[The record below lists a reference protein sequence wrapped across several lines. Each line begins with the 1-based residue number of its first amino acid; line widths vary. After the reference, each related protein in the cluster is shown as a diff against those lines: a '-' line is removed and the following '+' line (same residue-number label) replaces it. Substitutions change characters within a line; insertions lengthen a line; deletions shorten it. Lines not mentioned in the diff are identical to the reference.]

1 MKLQFLW
8 IGKAKK
14 AAIKELTSDYLERV
28 KKFARVEVIELRDR
42 DDAGTAR
49 EKILEKEA
57 EEILHRIQAGEFLIV
72 LDEKG
77 RQMDSFQLAALLD
90 QHQNLGTKQITF
102 VIGGH
107 YGLTEGIKKRGDVV
121 LSLSSM
127 TLPHELARV
136 FLLEQVYRA
145 FAILHSL
152 PYQK

>member
-8 IGKAKK
+8 IGKTRK
-14 AAIKELTSDYLERV
+14 AAVKELADDYIERV
-28 KKFARVEVIELRDR
+28 KKFARVEIIELRDR
-42 DDAGTAR
+42 DEAGSDRA
-49 EKILEKEA
+49 KILDKEA
-57 EEILHRIQAGEFLIV
+57 EEILRRLEAGEFVVV

-77 RQMDSFQLAALLD
+77 RQFDSLQLAEFFAG
-90 QHQNLGTKQITF
+90 HRNAGTRQITF
-102 VIGGH
+102 VLGGH
-107 YGLTEGIKKRGDVV
+107 YGLAERIKKRGDVV
-121 LSLSSM
+121 LSLSRL